1 MMYPQRSHINLVRM
15 VEVSTD
21 FSISDPDVI
30 EEAPV
35 TLEEVMHQA
44 MQKVSDKFL
53 IENKAKKFIEQ

>member
-1 MMYPQRSHINLVRM
+1 M

-35 TLEEVMHQA
+35 TSEEVMHQA

-53 IENKAKKFIEQ
+53 IENKAKNFIE